1 MTKLY
6 SKIILPV
13 MVCLFLL
20 IASDAV
26 ALKIV
31 SQYSPRNKERKKRP
45 RTEFIVLHTTEG
57 PKAGSLKKVWQRGE
71 AHYLVDGN
79 GRVYRIIHRSR
90 IAYHAGR
97 SMWNGCRNLD
107 ESSIGVEIVG
117 YHNRDLKSAQYT
129 ALKELIA
136 ELQRIYKIPDKKVLT
151 HSMVAYGTPNRWHKK
166 SHRGRKRCGM
176 NLATYSARRKLGLE
190 DWPRYDPDVKAGRL
204 VVADPLLERA
214 LYGSVNEQK
223 YAASSFSGHDA
234 NVIKKGRTAW
244 DIARDRYKSSG
255 TVYVLPDGKKVKGS
269 QVTNWKSMPA
279 GTKVKL
285 SEEYQDNVSEK
296 IKMSSSS
303 RSSGRDIA
311 GDEYNSKTT
320 LYFLKKGKVVAG
332 NKLSGKTLNNLP
344 QGTKILVGY
353 VIGGSISAR
362 KSAFDVCGA
371 RWDDPSTVYYFPDG
385 SFKYGTTINEKTIP
399 KKTQVFFQK

>member
-1 MTKLY
+1 MTGIY
-6 SKIILPV
+6 RKIVLPV
-13 MVCLFLL
+13 MVSLFLL
-20 IASDAV
+20 VTSDV
-26 ALKIV
+26 FSLNIV

-45 RTEFIVLHTTEG
+45 RTEFIILHTTEG

-71 AHYLVDGN
+71 AHYLVDCN

-97 SMWNGCRNLD
+97 SMWNGRLNLD
-107 ESSIGVEIVG
+107 ESSIGIEIVG
-117 YHNRDLKSAQYT
+117 YHNRDLTSAQYA

-176 NLATYSARRKLGLE
+176 NLATYSARRKLGIT

-214 LYGSVNEQK
+214 LYGSVDEQK
-223 YAASSFSGHDA
+223 YAVSSFSGSNA

-244 DIARDRYKSSG
+244 DIARDRYKSSS
-255 TVYVLPDGKKVKGS
+255 TIYELPSGKTVKGN
-269 QVTNWKSMPA
+269 QVTNWKSIPA

-285 SEEYQDNVSEK
+285 SKEYQDNVSES
-296 IKMSSSS
+296 IKVVRGG
-303 RSSGRDIA
+303 RSSGHDIA

-320 LYFLKKGKVVAG
+320 LYFIGKGKVVAG
-332 NKLSGKTLNNLP
+332 NKLSQKTLNNLP
-344 QGTKILVGY
+344 QGTKVLVGY
-353 VIGGSISAR
+353 VSGGCISR
-362 KSAFDVCGA
+362 KKSAFDVCGM
-371 RWDDPSTVYYFPDG
+371 RWNDPATVYYFPDG
-385 SFKYGTTINEKTIP
+385 SFKYGTTVKEKSIP
-399 KKTQVFFQK
+399 KNTKIFLQK